1 MVTHVFQKFCVA
13 ESKRHVE
20 FEVPGTR
27 VTAEFVRKTGV
38 GILSKLHESIWTK
51 LESMSQ
57 QKQHSSCPRM
67 MPTSWIHTK
76 SLGSSSCQ
84 RAPGHA
90 WHDVIWRMDPW
101 RFDQIRLSGKR
112 KFGRQGAKTVT
123 VLACKGL
130 QRFQK
135 SRSWL
140 AIIGEW
146 LDTAFA
152 RVCEPCRLTLLA
164 ASCIILTCMVGG
176 QLIAASC
183 SSVWR
188 SRVCFP
194 VIPVISLRQETMAD
208 ILEMGFREAQEMQSQ
223 DITSQTRH
231 NDA

>member
-76 SLGSSSCQ
+76 SLGSSSYQ
-84 RAPGHA
+84 RAPGHT

-140 AIIGEW
+140 AIIG
-146 LDTAFA
+146 D
-152 RVCEPCRLTLLA
+152 
-164 ASCIILTCMVGG
+164 S
-176 QLIAASC
+176 
-183 SSVWR
+183 WR
-188 SRVCFP
+188 M
-194 VIPVISLRQETMAD
+194 IGHSLRTCLWAVQAYIARCKLHHPD
-208 ILEMGFREAQEMQSQ
+208 LHGGRAAHRCKLLIGLAIACLFSSDSSHIAEARNHGRYLRDGVPRSSRNA
-223 DITSQTRH
+223 ITRYHKS
-231 NDA
+231 NAA